1 MVETAG
7 KTKKNYNKIGTEDD
21 PVIIAQRFLNIFRQL
36 HIFTDERKQA
46 FNQMIL
52 EQPAEIRGM
61 FSSLPGGAVLQQYVD
76 ELEEK
81 NGEDLYIIG
90 GESLFRMFE
99 DEVDELYRTVIH
111 DTFEGDAYF
120 PKDFDYEPFE
130 RVKSEKGP
138 VDDKNI
144 YEHTYELWRRK

>member
-81 NGEDLYIIG
+81 NGLVR
-90 GESLFRMFE
+90 S
-99 DEVDELYRTVIH
+99 TP
-111 DTFEGDAYF
+111 DAA
-120 PKDFDYEPFE
+120 PQADYEE
-130 RVKSEKGP
+130 ETRAKILATALAEA
-138 VDDKNI
+138 NNQH
-144 YEHTYELWRRK
+144 HTPSADTQAETAQIAAQAAAEAAAGLRRKHRPR